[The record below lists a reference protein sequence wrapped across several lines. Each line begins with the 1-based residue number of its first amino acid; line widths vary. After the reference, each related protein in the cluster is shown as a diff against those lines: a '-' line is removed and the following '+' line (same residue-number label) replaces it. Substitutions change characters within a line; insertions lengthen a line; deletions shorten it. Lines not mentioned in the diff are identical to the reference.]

1 MSDTR
6 AILRRGIGDYEPTIE
21 GYEQVLRRRDR
32 KRRNRRVGAFVV
44 ATAIV
49 AAGAAAFWSGLRA
62 DPVPAGPT
70 PSGLVVFS
78 ATYVEPVG
86 GAVSRNSTRD
96 LFLVREGAEPR
107 VIAGGSGD
115 QTDQFCP
122 SISPDGTKLAY
133 IAQSRTERRS

>member
-6 AILRRGIGDYEPTIE
+6 EILRRGVGDYEPTIE

-44 ATAIV
+44 ATAIA

-70 PSGLVVFS
+70 PSNGWIVFS
-78 ATYVEPVG
+78 ATYVDAGPG
-86 GAVSRNSTRD
+86 GSVSRSTTRD
-96 LFLVREGAEPR
+96 LYVVREGIESR
-107 VIAGGSGD
+107 LVAGRSG
-115 QTDQFCP
+115 
-122 SISPDGTKLAY
+122 
-133 IAQSRTERRS
+133 